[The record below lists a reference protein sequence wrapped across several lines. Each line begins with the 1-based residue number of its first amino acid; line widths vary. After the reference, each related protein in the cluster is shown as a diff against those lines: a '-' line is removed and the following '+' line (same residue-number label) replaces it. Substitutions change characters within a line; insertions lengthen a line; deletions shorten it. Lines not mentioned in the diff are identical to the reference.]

1 MMRIFAISCCEC
13 NKWNSSSTQP
23 GRSLKPQKWFLRDSS
38 STSRCQ
44 PSPNHSRS
52 NFQYAECWIFW
63 QSFVQT
69 WVMWSRLSENS
80 PTKTFPSSGLTHM
93 AKLLLSPRSLSLRA
107 LFCVI
112 SVLSCLYYFKWMCL
126 VLALVE
132 GSGKMWTRRNR
143 KKTVWWKAEV
153 VQANISSLSTIFC
166 TA

>member
-1 MMRIFAISCCEC
+1 MNVEYHGRRPRKIVMRIFAISCCEC
-13 NKWNSSSTQP
+13 DKWNSSWTQP

-38 STSRCQ
+38 STSRGQ
-44 PSPNHSRS
+44 PSPNHSRN
-52 NFQYAECWIFW
+52 NFQCAEWWIFW
-63 QSFVQT
+63 QSFVQ
-69 WVMWSRLSENS
+69 
-80 PTKTFPSSGLTHM
+80 TKTFPSSGLTHV